1 MVSWMSDWL
10 KQIVLLVLI
19 ATFIDLIL
27 PNSRLDR
34 YVKLVMGL
42 LIIMA
47 ILAPI
52 FGLLSD
58 DLDLGSLAFLPSAPA
73 FSQMDSVEEIKQKSE
88 TLKEEQQQIIR
99 QQAEQRMRE
108 AIKSELEKH
117 FPVEVKK
124 TEVKLRISGDENELE
139 RVSVSLLPQK
149 SETSTDMSP
158 VEPVNIDL
166 DPAAQAPKK
175 ETIPDF
181 TPIEQDV
188 MRYIEKTWNV
198 PVENIDVEI
207 YKQTGTS
214 FIEHRVYLT

>member
-1 MVSWMSDWL
+1 M
-10 KQIVLLVLI
+10 
-19 ATFIDLIL
+19 
-27 PNSRLDR
+27 
-34 YVKLVMGL
+34 
-42 LIIMA
+42 
-47 ILAPI
+47 
-52 FGLLSD
+52 
-58 DLDLGSLAFLPSAPA
+58 
-73 FSQMDSVEEIKQKSE
+73 
-88 TLKEEQQQIIR
+88 
-99 QQAEQRMRE
+99 
-108 AIKSELEKH
+108 EKH